1 MTHTVIQCM
10 LATFIAYRDLLRLVY
25 IAAINVQQNNFV
37 TGRLALI
44 KYISIGEESL
54 RGFDSKASQ
63 IYSVSPTTRH
73 RYDLS
78 SELCCPDAKPRSWT
92 PSLQTRFGVIL
103 RV

>member
-44 KYISIGEESL
+44 Y
-54 RGFDSKASQ
+54 
-63 IYSVSPTTRH
+63 
-73 RYDLS
+73 
-78 SELCCPDAKPRSWT
+78 
-92 PSLQTRFGVIL
+92 
-103 RV
+103 